1 MSFLLLGFFTGLSL
15 ILAIGAQNIFV
26 IEQGLKKQYVFLVCL
41 ICSLSDLILIFLG
54 IFLFEYFKS
63 LFTNNIELIF
73 NILLFIF
80 LVYFI
85 SVKLKFKY
93 ENFDVNTD
101 KNKISLKSVIIKTL
115 GFTYLN
121 PHVYSDTVFF
131 LGNFSKNFLIT
142 QKYYFGIGASI
153 ASFLF
158 FFSLGY
164 LSKSL
169 SKYLH
174 NFNTW
179 RIINLFII
187 TFMSILA
194 FYVLLDIFK
203 SNQALEFLLWISHT

>member
-1 MSFLLLGFFTGLSL
+1 MEYLILGFFTGLSL

-26 IEQGLKKQYVFLVCL
+26 IEQGLKKQYIFLVCL
-41 ICSLSDLILIFLG
+41 ICSLSDLILIFIG
-54 IFLFEYFKS
+54 IFLFEYFRN

-80 LVYFI
+80 LIYFI
-85 SVKLKFKY
+85 FTKIRFKY
-93 ENFDVNTD
+93 DDININLED
-101 KNKISLKSVIIKTL
+101 NKISLENIIAKTL

-142 QKYYFGIGASI
+142 QKYFFGIGASI

-164 LSKSL
+164 LSKFS
-169 SKYLH
+169 SKYLQ
-174 NFNTW
+174 NVKVW
-179 RIINLFII
+179 KIINIFII
-187 TFMSILA
+187 IFMSALAIFVLKDILN
-194 FYVLLDIFK
+194 FI
-203 SNQALEFLLWISHT
+203 